1 MARCFLLTAF
11 ALAGAA
17 SYQTLRGP
25 GPRVAEGL
33 RRPAPLLRVEQHESA
48 EEDDDAELA
57 RMAVEDAA
65 SRRSAAGTAAVRAA
79 AEAAAASAKQAL
91 EKGDFA
97 PPSAAVKDKLHKAI
111 KKPKGSMALIGEG
124 SPQLSSATLGGF
136 DLNDPAYLSEQFR
149 IGGCSGVS
157 VRSGERQ
164 LAADALRR
172 TSEEQQVAQGEFPGP
187 LPVLAHLDVVDE
199 VQLAQAAA
207 DGASAAT
214 LSLQLNG
221 AEGTKALMEAAAGYG
236 LESAVRVANAEEVAT
251 ALSLGA
257 KLLCIGDCSLPQ
269 AGELVAEL
277 PKDVRSICDVR
288 VRDVRGA
295 WKARDLGFDALIV
308 SDALIEVCIRDR
320 VPPDAV
326 IKAMLAKGSVK
337 YGLGMQKGRLE
348 GAKEQLGSL
357 AM

>member
-277 PKDVRSICDVR
+277 PKDVRTARDAR
-288 VRDVRGA
+288 VRGGLSPSLTRPGPLPRRCARSATCACGTCVERGRRRSCPLLRVESRSPLRGVRRPRHRHA
-295 WKARDLGFDALIV
+295 T
-308 SDALIEVCIRDR
+308 S
-320 VPPDAV
+320 
-326 IKAMLAKGSVK
+326 GST
-337 YGLGMQKGRLE
+337 R
-348 GAKEQLGSL
+348 
-357 AM
+357 

>member
-57 RMAVEDAA
+57 RMA
-65 SRRSAAGTAAVRAA
+65 
-79 AEAAAASAKQAL
+79 
-91 EKGDFA
+91 GDFA

-288 VRDVRGA
+288 VRD
-295 WKARDLGFDALIV
+295 ARDLGFDALIV